1 MTRIKSAAQRAPQTT
16 EQAVDLL
23 DRYAG
28 ICAKVESIEADR
40 AAELAV
46 INSAADVL
54 LVPLVAELKDIAA
67 QLKPW
72 WAANIELLTQ
82 GKRKSIELGGCH
94 LGYRMTP
101 PKVTFEHG
109 KDEEAAKAL
118 QANGFGERLVRTTIA
133 PDKPAILK
141 LLETTPPA
149 EDPTGLQVDIDALK
163 ELGFAVKQTEQFFVD
178 ALTSTSIAD
187 EASRASLDAE

>member
-16 EQAVDLL
+16 EQAVELL

-28 ICAKVESIEADR
+28 ICAKADKIEAER

-72 WAANIELLTQ
+72 WAANVELLTQ
-82 GKRKSIELGGCH
+82 GKRKSIELGGCQ

-109 KDEEAAKAL
+109 KDEDAAVAL
-118 QANGFGERLVRTTIA
+118 MGNGFGERLVRTAIA

-141 LLETTPPA
+141 LLETTPA
-149 EDPTGLQVDIDALK
+149 DDAIALRADIDKLK
-163 ELGFAVKQTEQFFVD
+163 EIGFGVKQTEQFFVD
-178 ALTSTSIAD
+178 ALAPATIAD
-187 EASRASLDAE
+187 QAARSSEAAE